1 MLGAG
6 LGAIKPNIQEWTIQA
21 VGGVL
26 GAHLVGDR
34 QTGSDR
40 WRFGACSAP
49 KSPRPAGTGVR
60 CLRGGH
66 VQREITAM
74 LAGGL
79 LVELIG
85 ARATMLVDGAGIVI
99 VVVAAT
105 VVTIRRRGQLGRSRA

>member
-1 MLGAG
+1 
-6 LGAIKPNIQEWTIQA
+6 
-21 VGGVL
+21 
-26 GAHLVGDR
+26 
-34 QTGSDR
+34 
-40 WRFGACSAP
+40 
-49 KSPRPAGTGVR
+49 
-60 CLRGGH
+60 
-66 VQREITAM
+66 M